1 LADVVIK
8 FSFSGFHSLGEATT
22 GSDFFYFLESLA
34 ATSRRKEVENDSS
47 ICFAVGQFSRSHPL

>member
-1 LADVVIK
+1 VDAVTK

-34 ATSRRKEVENDSS
+34 NTSRRKEVENDSS
-47 ICFAVGQFSRSHPL
+47 NFFAVGPFSRSHSL